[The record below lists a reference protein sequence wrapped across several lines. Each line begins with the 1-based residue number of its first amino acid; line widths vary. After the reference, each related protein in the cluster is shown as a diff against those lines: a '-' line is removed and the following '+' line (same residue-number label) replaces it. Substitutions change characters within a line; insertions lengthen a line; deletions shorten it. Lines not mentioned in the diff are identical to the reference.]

1 MGKIC
6 QILDAQPERRWRDTR
21 GAHPLG
27 PVGSPGWGGGGRGE
41 GGSIAAGGW
50 NEVPLKHGAVLVL
63 KTPSWD
69 LANSREDPVI
79 CGFSL
84 FLPLLVQHTWDH
96 PGSSELNKKKKNT

>member
-1 MGKIC
+1 MTIQKGGGWTLGVHI
-6 QILDAQPERRWRDTR
+6 
-21 GAHPLG
+21 PLALWT
-27 PVGSPGWGGGGRGE
+27 PCSCWGGGRGE